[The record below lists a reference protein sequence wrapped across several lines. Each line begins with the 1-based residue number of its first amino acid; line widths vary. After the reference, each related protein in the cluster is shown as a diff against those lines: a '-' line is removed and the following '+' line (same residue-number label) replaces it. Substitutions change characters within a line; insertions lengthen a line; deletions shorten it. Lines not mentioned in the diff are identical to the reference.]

1 MIRTTLALMK
11 KEFHQIG
18 RDRIMLRLIFLMPL
32 IQLLLLG
39 YTAST
44 DVKLIYTV
52 FYDLDKSELSRD
64 YVRSF
69 SVGDYF
75 VPLTTDIPLTE
86 AERGFKENRY
96 NAVMIIPDDFSKNI
110 QQKKPAQIGFMVDGT
125 NANSASI
132 ALGYANI
139 ITSQFNQR
147 ISGFTSPISMQG
159 KILYNPEMKSVYFM
173 VPGIVATLLTMVTV
187 MLTCMAIV
195 REREIGTLEQ
205 LMVTPITTPALLLGK
220 IVPFALI
227 GFLEMSLALAFGMIW
242 FRIPF
247 VGSWPLL
254 YALSLVY
261 LFATLGVGIFI
272 STVTRTQQQAMFFSW
287 FFSIFALLTSGFFT
301 PIANMPRL
309 IQYLTYINPLRYF
322 MKIVRG
328 IVMKG
333 ASIDIL
339 YPEVIAMVIFGL
351 VIFSFS
357 WMRFSKRV
365 K

>member
-1 MIRTTLALMK
+1 MK
-11 KEFHQIG
+11 KEFQQIG
-18 RDRIMLRLIFLMPL
+18 RDSIMLRLIFLMPL

-64 YVRSF
+64 YIRSF

-75 VPLTTDIPLTE
+75 VRRATDIPLTE

-139 ITSQFNQR
+139 ITHQFNQK
-147 ISGFTSPISMQG
+147 ISGFTSPISMRG
-159 KILYNPEMKSVYFM
+159 KMLYNPEAKSVYFM

-220 IVPFALI
+220 IIPFALI

-254 YALSLVY
+254 YALSFVY

-328 IVMKG
+328 IIMKG
-333 ASIDIL
+333 ASIDVL
-339 YPEVIAMVIFGL
+339 YPEVMAMVIFGL
-351 VIFSFS
+351 VVFTSS
-357 WMRFSKRV
+357 WLRFSKRV

>member
-1 MIRTTLALMK
+1 MK

-52 FYDLDKSELSRD
+52 FYDLDKSELSRE

-75 VPLTTDIPLTE
+75 VPRAADIPLTE

-139 ITSQFNQR
+139 ITHQFNQK
-147 ISGFTSPISMQG
+147 ISDFVSPVLLQA
-159 KILYNPEMKSVYFM
+159 KILYNPEQKSVYFM

-254 YALSLVY
+254 YALSFVY

-272 STVTRTQQQAMFFSW
+272 STVTKTQQQAMFFSW

-301 PIANMPRL
+301 PIANMPRS

-328 IVMKG
+328 IIMKG
-333 ASIDIL
+333 ASIDVL
-339 YPEVIAMVIFGL
+339 YPEVMAMVIFGL

>member
-1 MIRTTLALMK
+1 MK

-52 FYDLDKSELSRD
+52 FYDLDKSELSRE

-75 VPLTTDIPLTE
+75 VPRTTDIPLTE

-147 ISGFTSPISMQG
+147 ISGFTSPISMHG

-242 FRIPF
+242 FGIPF
-247 VGSWPLL
+247 VGSWLLL
-254 YALSLVY
+254 YALSFVY

-272 STVTRTQQQAMFFSW
+272 STLTKTQQQAMFFSW

-328 IVMKG
+328 IIMKG

-339 YPEVIAMVIFGL
+339 YPEVMAMVIFGL
-351 VIFSFS
+351 VVFTSS
-357 WMRFSKRV
+357 WLRFSKRV

>member
-1 MIRTTLALMK
+1 
-11 KEFHQIG
+11 
-18 RDRIMLRLIFLMPL
+18 
-32 IQLLLLG
+32 
-39 YTAST
+39 
-44 DVKLIYTV
+44 
-52 FYDLDKSELSRD
+52 
-64 YVRSF
+64 
-69 SVGDYF
+69 
-75 VPLTTDIPLTE
+75 
-86 AERGFKENRY
+86 
-96 NAVMIIPDDFSKNI
+96 MIIPDDFSKNI

-139 ITSQFNQR
+139 ITHQFNQK
-147 ISGFTSPISMQG
+147 ISDFVSPVLLQA
-159 KILYNPEMKSVYFM
+159 KILYNPEQKSVYFM

-220 IVPFALI
+220 IIPFALI

-254 YALSLVY
+254 YALSFVY

-272 STVTRTQQQAMFFSW
+272 STVTKTQQQAMFFSW

-301 PIANMPRL
+301 PIANMPRS

-328 IVMKG
+328 IIMKG
-333 ASIDIL
+333 ASIDVL
-339 YPEVIAMVIFGL
+339 YPEVMAMVIFGL

>member
-1 MIRTTLALMK
+1 MIRATLALIK
-11 KEFHQIG
+11 KEFHQVL

-32 IQLLLLG
+32 VQLLLLG

-44 DVKLIYTV
+44 DVKLIYTA
-52 FYDLDKSELSRD
+52 FYDFDQSQLSRQ
-64 YVRSF
+64 YVKSF
-69 SVGDYF
+69 SAGDYF
-75 VPLTTDIPLTE
+75 IPKATDIPLNE
-86 AERGFKENRY
+86 ADRGFKENEF
-96 NAVMIIPDDFSKNI
+96 NAVMILPHDFSKNI
-110 QQKKPAQIGFMVDGT
+110 QKGKAAKIGFMVDGT

-147 ISGFTSPISMQG
+147 VSGFTSPFSMRG
-159 KILYNPEMKSVYFM
+159 KILYNPEAKSVYFM
-173 VPGIVATLLTMVTV
+173 VPGIVATLLTMITV

-220 IVPFALI
+220 IIPFALI

-242 FRIPF
+242 FGIPF
-247 VGSWPLL
+247 VGSWSLL
-254 YALSLVY
+254 YALSFIY

-272 STVTRTQQQAMFFSW
+272 STMTKTQQQAMFFSW
-287 FFSIFALLTSGFFT
+287 FFAIFALLTSGFFT

-322 MKIVRG
+322 MKIVRA
-328 IVMKG
+328 IIMKG
-333 ASIDIL
+333 ASLDVL
-339 YPEVIAMVIFGL
+339 YPEVIALVIFGM
-351 VIFSFS
+351 VVFSFS

>member
-11 KEFHQIG
+11 KEFHQVV

-44 DVKLIYTV
+44 DVKLIYTA
-52 FYDLDKSELSRD
+52 FYDFDQSELSRE

-75 VPLTTDIPLTE
+75 VPQAADIPLIE

-139 ITSQFNQR
+139 ITSQFNQKV
-147 ISGFTSPISMQG
+147 SGITSPISLQG
-159 KILYNPEMKSVYFM
+159 KILYNPEAKSVYFM
-173 VPGIVATLLTMVTV
+173 VPGIVATLLTMITV

-205 LMVTPITTPALLLGK
+205 LMVTPITTPALLLG
-220 IVPFALI
+220 
-227 GFLEMSLALAFGMIW
+227 MIW
-242 FRIPF
+242 FGIPF
-247 VGSWPLL
+247 VGSWFLL
-254 YALSLVY
+254 YALSFVY

-272 STVTRTQQQAMFFSW
+272 STVTKTQQQAMFFSW
-287 FFSIFALLTSGFFT
+287 FFALFALLTSGFFT
-301 PIANMPRL
+301 PIANMPRS

-328 IVMKG
+328 IIMKG
-333 ASIDIL
+333 ASIDVL
-339 YPEVIAMVIFGL
+339 YPEVIAVVVFGL
-351 VIFSFS
+351 VVFTSS
-357 WMRFSKRV
+357 WLRFSKRV

>member
-1 MIRTTLALMK
+1 
-11 KEFHQIG
+11 
-18 RDRIMLRLIFLMPL
+18 
-32 IQLLLLG
+32 
-39 YTAST
+39 
-44 DVKLIYTV
+44 
-52 FYDLDKSELSRD
+52 
-64 YVRSF
+64 
-69 SVGDYF
+69 
-75 VPLTTDIPLTE
+75 
-86 AERGFKENRY
+86 
-96 NAVMIIPDDFSKNI
+96 
-110 QQKKPAQIGFMVDGT
+110 
-125 NANSASI
+125 
-132 ALGYANI
+132 
-139 ITSQFNQR
+139 
-147 ISGFTSPISMQG
+147 MQG
-159 KILYNPEMKSVYFM
+159 KMLYNPEAKSVYFM

-254 YALSLVY
+254 YALSFVY

-272 STVTRTQQQAMFFSW
+272 STVTKTQQQAMFFSW

-301 PIANMPRL
+301 PIANMPRS

-328 IVMKG
+328 IIMKG

-339 YPEVIAMVIFGL
+339 YPEVMAMVIFGL
-351 VIFSFS
+351 VVFSFS
-357 WMRFSKRV
+357 WMWFSKRV